1 MVPQGCAFP
10 KGQSSEP
17 NASSD
22 RRMTD
27 SRQST
32 FYTSLESVGHL
43 EHSDRLVVLR
53 SDAESVCGKEGR
65 CQCGQKGCRFI
76 ITLAFHQDPLLIY
89 PPLNRSLVSLIYADI
104 SEVISESSLLGYA
117 GYIRLTL

>member
-10 KGQSSEP
+10 KGQSSVQD
-17 NASSD
+17 ASSD
-22 RRMTD
+22 RRKTD
-27 SRQST
+27 KNLST

-53 SDAESVCGKEGR
+53 SDAELECGKEGR

-76 ITLAFHQDPLLIY
+76 ITLAFHQYPLPIY
-89 PPLNRSLVSLIYADI
+89 PPLNRS
-104 SEVISESSLLGYA
+104 
-117 GYIRLTL
+117 